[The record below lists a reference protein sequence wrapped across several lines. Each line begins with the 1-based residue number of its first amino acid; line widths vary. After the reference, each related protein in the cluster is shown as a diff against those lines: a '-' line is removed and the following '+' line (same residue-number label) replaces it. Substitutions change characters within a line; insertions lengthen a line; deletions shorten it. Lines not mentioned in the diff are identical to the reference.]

1 MPRSLNRSVSSTGN
15 ITPPRRTPIQRR
27 SQERLERV
35 LKVAESIIV
44 ERGFANL
51 NMRELAQL
59 ADVNIATIYTY
70 YPNGQSL
77 LRSLADRYIET
88 LTAEYARFLP
98 MVNAMRTPAQ
108 KVDLFVSK
116 SIEFYER
123 HPGYAAIW
131 RGMQSDL
138 DLLALD
144 LADTRRYADVLSPVL
159 ASINPKLRGDLRTFS
174 MLLITMLGAG
184 IRFGELQETRERRQ
198 VIKQLR
204 EVFQRML
211 IF

>member
-1 MPRSLNRSVSSTGN
+1 VSRSPSRSVSSTGN

-77 LRSLADRYIET
+77 LRSLADRYIEI
-88 LTAEYARFLP
+88 LTAEYARFSP
-98 MVNAMRTPAQ
+98 MINAMRTPAE
-108 KVDLFVSK
+108 KVDLLVSK

-123 HPGYAAIW
+123 HPAYPAIW
-131 RGMQSDL
+131 RGMQSDM

-144 LADTRRYADVLSPVL
+144 LADTRRYAEVLAPVLS
-159 ASINPKLRGDLRTFS
+159 SINPKLKGNLRAFA
-174 MLLITMLGAG
+174 MLLIVVLGAG
-184 IRFGELQETRERRQ
+184 IRFGEGQEIRERRH
-198 VIKQLR
+198 VLKHLR
-204 EVFQRML
+204 EMFHRL
-211 IF
+211 LLF